1 MEMRDFGRLGRISA
15 LTLGGGGIAGV
26 WGSTDRREAVATI
39 HAALDAG
46 ITMLDLAPSYGADF
60 EAERAAGAALR
71 SAGTAGS
78 DVMITSKVS
87 LEDDD
92 ERDFAARI
100 RRGLAASLD
109 RIGRDHLDLFL
120 LHTQIRVTGPHPH
133 SIGPDGYREAAAEFE
148 RLREAGRIRAWGITA
163 VGHPDSVL
171 AAFDGSLGP
180 DAAHDG
186 SPRPDAAH
194 DGSPRADAALDD
206 GTRAEAALDGSPRP
220 DAAQI
225 VVNPLD
231 FNGDLWF
238 FPGARPRT
246 DDLIRCA
253 NENGVR
259 VIGIRAVAAGSLT
272 ASLDRTLPA
281 DHPAAVDFVRAE
293 PFRELA
299 AELGTTPSAL
309 AHRYALTAAGV
320 STVVLGVKNRAE
332 LAECLAAEA
341 AGPLSQA
348 EMDALGALRSAL

>member
-1 MEMRDFGRLGRISA
+1 MELRDFGRLGRISA

-46 ITMLDLAPSYGADF
+46 ITMLDLAPSYGAGF
-60 EAERAAGAALR
+60 EAERAAGEALR
-71 SAGTAGS
+71 SAS
-78 DVMITSKVS
+78 HPDVMITSKVS
-87 LEDDD
+87 LEDDE

-100 RRGLAASLD
+100 RRGLAASLE

-133 SIGPDGYREAAAEFE
+133 SIGLDGYREAAAEFE
-148 RLREAGRIRAWGITA
+148 RLRSAGDIRAWGITA

-171 AAFDGSLGP
+171 AAF
-180 DAAHDG
+180 
-186 SPRPDAAH
+186 
-194 DGSPRADAALDD
+194 
-206 GTRAEAALDGSPRP
+206 DGSPRP

-246 DDLIRCA
+246 EELIRSA
-253 NENGVR
+253 NAHGVQ

-272 ASLDRTLPA
+272 ASLDRTLAA
-281 DHPAAVDFVRAE
+281 DHPAAIDFVRAE
-293 PFRELA
+293 PFRKLA
-299 AELGTTPSAL
+299 AELGTTPSVL

-332 LAECLAAEA
+332 LVECLAAEA
-341 AGPLSQA
+341 AGPLSPS
-348 EMDALGALRSAL
+348 EMDAIWALRTAL